1 MACFGV
7 APLTFFPITHQAEG
21 AVIGALTA
29 LKAVHIL
36 RATDCGWFL
45 TIYVVDRGRTAAA
58 SPAIRL
64 AGGNAPMA

>member
-7 APLTFFPITHQAEG
+7 ASLTFFQITHQAEG
-21 AVIGALTA
+21 AITGALTA

-45 TIYVVDRGRTAAA
+45 TIYVADRGRAAA
-58 SPAIRL
+58 AFPAMRL
-64 AGGNAPMA
+64 AGGHDPMA